1 MKARPARAKTAVARP
16 RKAAAQAP
24 RRTPDRSQV
33 LAVACARA
41 ADEKL
46 AAGTIVIDVRGRTAV
61 CDFIVVATADSQPHL
76 RAVADAM
83 AGAGAEMGA
92 RLHHQ
97 EGDPGSPW
105 VLLDFGDI
113 VAHVFDGPSRK
124 FYDLERL
131 WADARRISWKAA
143 APLSKTKK

>member
-1 MKARPARAKTAVARP
+1 
-16 RKAAAQAP
+16 
-24 RRTPDRSQV
+24 
-33 LAVACARA
+33 VACARA

-46 AAGTIVIDVRGRTAV
+46 AEGTIVIDVRGRTAV
-61 CDFIVVATADSQPHL
+61 CDFIVVATASSQPHL

-83 AGAGAEMGA
+83 ASAGEELGA

-113 VAHVFDGPSRK
+113 VAHIFDGPSRK

-131 WADARRISWKAA
+131 WADTRRIPWKIA
-143 APLSKTKK
+143 APHRKSKP